1 MYEWNNLY
9 HWNTVLNKKLIEEY
23 NDEETWKAKVDVN
36 IALVVEVILIASL
49 IEISNDLLARAE
61 ISQVIWYHY
70 DDVVDVIAL
79 WIPQDVVVPLI
90 VQINIIAVLCE
101 KRV

>member
-1 MYEWNNLY
+1 M
-9 HWNTVLNKKLIEEY
+9 
-23 NDEETWKAKVDVN
+23 VDVN
-36 IALVVEVILIASL
+36 IALVVEVIIIAFL